1 MAGPVMGRLAMLA
14 QDEVH
19 RIAVTKVFEN
29 TKKHPKSY
37 KKANKMMKKA
47 SKMRPRTHLEA
58 LPMQNQLRTAQAD
71 PAPSPRQRFG
81 LDFRGQNPTKIYKN
95 SIKFYIKF

>member
-1 MAGPVMGRLAMLA
+1 MVA

-19 RIAVTKVFEN
+19 RIAGPKIFED

-37 KKANKMMKKA
+37 KKAIKIMKKR
-47 SKMRPRTHLEA
+47 SKMRSRTHLEA
-58 LPMQNQLRTAQAD
+58 LPMQNQLRTAQTD

-81 LDFRGQNPTKIYKN
+81 VDFRAPNPANFHQKN
-95 SIKFYIKF
+95 D